1 MSVVKRSLPFT
12 RSLVVFVL
20 PIISLAGFAL
30 GGCRSLENAAAKDPV
45 KCERDPNCTKRSE
58 KSRDCSTQCADNPD
72 CMKRC
77 EMIQGGVDR
86 GR

>member
-1 MSVVKRSLPFT
+1 MSGVRTLAA
-12 RSLVVFVL
+12 
-20 PIISLAGFAL
+20 SLAVLCLAL
-30 GGCRSLENAAAKDPV
+30 GACRSLENAAAKDPV

-58 KSRDCSTQCADNPD
+58 KSKDCATQCADNPE

>member
-1 MSVVKRSLPFT
+1 MSGVRRPLPFT

-20 PIISLAGFAL
+20 PILSLAAIAL

-58 KSRDCSTQCADNPD
+58 KSRDCATQCADNPD
-72 CMKRC
+72 CMRRC